1 MLMFMQLADA
11 FIHSDL
17 HCLQALF
24 KIAITQSYTF
34 VFYTFILDVIQISV
48 CNAINARAG
57 LVQDFKFLI
66 ETFF

>member
-1 MLMFMQLADA
+1 MFMQLADA

-17 HCLQALF
+17 HCIQALF

-34 VFYTFILDVIQISV
+34 VFYIFILDVLQISV